1 MSPRHLP
8 SILQSPGSPRL
19 PVPQAFIVPWHAESG
34 LVVREV
40 AGQKEVKGCGE
51 GLGSLTRPPPPTAR
65 PGLAPSLAPISSP
78 LATTNALLQ
87 NEGLRRDTK

>member
-1 MSPRHLP
+1 M
-8 SILQSPGSPRL
+8 
-19 PVPQAFIVPWHAESG
+19 
-34 LVVREV
+34 
-40 AGQKEVKGCGE
+40 KGCGE
-51 GLGSLTRPPPPTAR
+51 GLGSLTRPPPTAR

>member
-1 MSPRHLP
+1 M
-8 SILQSPGSPRL
+8 
-19 PVPQAFIVPWHAESG
+19 
-34 LVVREV
+34 
-40 AGQKEVKGCGE
+40 KGCGE